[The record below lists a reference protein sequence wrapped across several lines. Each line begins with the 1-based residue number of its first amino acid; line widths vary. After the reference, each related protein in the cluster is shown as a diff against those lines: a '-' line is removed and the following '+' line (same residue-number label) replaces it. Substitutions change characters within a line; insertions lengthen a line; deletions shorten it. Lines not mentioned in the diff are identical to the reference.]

1 METSPNADF
10 SIIIDGISQVI
21 REWENKLLNLP
32 LEAISERR
40 NAQNRTIKQL
50 IGHLI
55 DSASNNQQRMVR
67 LQYSSNLVFPDYTQ
81 DNDLWIAIQNYQKSD
96 WISLVGLW
104 KYYNLHIIQ
113 VIKNIDTSKLGNTW
127 TDFEGNIVSLENMV
141 NGYLG
146 HLHLH
151 MGEIEELAGRQ

>member
-21 REWENKLLNLP
+21 REWEKKLLNLP

>member
-1 METSPNADF
+1 MEISPNTDF
-10 SIIIDGISQVI
+10 SIVINGISQVI

-32 LEAISERR
+32 AEAISERR

-67 LQYSSNLVFPDYTQ
+67 LQYNSELVFPDYTQ
-81 DNDLWIAIQNYQKSD
+81 DNDLWIAIQNYQESD
-96 WISLVGLW
+96 WVELVNLW

-113 VIKNIDTSKLGNTW
+113 VIKNVDRSKLGNIW
-127 TDFEGNIVSLENMV
+127 TDFEGNVVTLEDMI

-151 MGEIEELAGRQ
+151 MGEIEGLADKK